1 MNYLKQTSG
10 SKKMIL
16 IKKKKKPS
24 VIHLCWETDKKN
36 AVQHCT
42 VTTGIR
48 DEDEVQITTI
58 ISRCLTSA
66 AAGSTDL
73 SRSDTAP
80 ASILAAP
87 MSLCPLPTSSSI
99 NAASNLTPFDI
110 SVRLEE
116 MVVMAQPTAV

>member
-1 MNYLKQTSG
+1 MWLCGYRDY
-10 SKKMIL
+10 
-16 IKKKKKPS
+16 S
-24 VIHLCWETDKKN
+24 VEN
-36 AVQHCT
+36 EGQAS
-42 VTTGIR
+42 
-48 DEDEVQITTI
+48 TI
-58 ISRCLTSA
+58 ISGRLTSA

-99 NAASNLTPFDI
+99 NAASSFTPLDI

-116 MVVMAQPTAV
+116 IVVMAQPTAV